1 MGKGSLWRVEQQYK
15 QNLIIAL
22 TRSSY
27 HPNTAAMEKVAA
39 SYKST
44 PRSSESPPPVK
55 VCFHYYEHKIRFLM
69 MLTNLFFLNI
79 LAIKCTSIGCR
90 TISTFI
96 KIYGKCKWQ

>member
-27 HPNTAAMEKVAA
+27 HPSTAAMEKATA

-44 PRSSESPPPVK
+44 PRSSESPPPPVK
-55 VCFHYYEHKIRFLM
+55 VGIR
-69 MLTNLFFLNI
+69 TAYICNV
-79 LAIKCTSIGCR
+79 
-90 TISTFI
+90 
-96 KIYGKCKWQ
+96 